1 LPRPDFYTSPFE
13 RAIVVT
19 LDGVGEYE
27 SASVHLGEGSR
38 LS

>member
-27 SASVHLGEGSR
+27 SASVQLGEGSR